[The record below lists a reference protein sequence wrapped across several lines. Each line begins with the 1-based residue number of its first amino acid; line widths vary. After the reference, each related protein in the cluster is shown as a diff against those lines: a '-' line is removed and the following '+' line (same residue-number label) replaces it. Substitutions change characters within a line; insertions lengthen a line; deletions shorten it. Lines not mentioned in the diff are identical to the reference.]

1 MFEAAAR
8 HVRTFGMSI
17 GALRPRTLVLAGP
30 ANCRYIRAMQG
41 NRSRLEAEAQRGIA
55 ALQRGDFVSARSA
68 LEPVAR
74 SGSASAQLWLLLG
87 QACVELKD
95 AKLGHEA
102 LDQVLAADQHNP
114 FALLLKG
121 DLYLGGGDDRAA
133 GSYYRTGISSA
144 EATGSFPADLRQR
157 VDRARTALSAIE
169 QRFRDHMQRELARAG
184 IAQPPPR
191 MAEAIDI
198 ASGAQPIYLQ
208 QPTSFY
214 YPGLPQRVWY
224 EAEDFPWIRE
234 LEEAASEIRAEVEA
248 VLADETGLVPYVE
261 RPKDRASRGHS
272 LLDDS
277 RWSAF
282 HLWKDGAPVEENARR
297 CPKTMALLER
307 APIPRIRGRSPMAL
321 ISILKP
327 GTHIQPHHGMLNTR
341 LICHIPLVVPPGCQL
356 RVGRETRDVVEGR
369 AMLFDDSIEHEAWNN
384 GDAVRAVL
392 LFEIWR
398 PELSEDERAALTA
411 MFETIVSYPSAGN

>member
-1 MFEAAAR
+1 
-8 HVRTFGMSI
+8 
-17 GALRPRTLVLAGP
+17 
-30 ANCRYIRAMQG
+30 MQG

-55 ALQRGDFVSARSA
+55 ALQRGDFATARAA

-87 QACVELKD
+87 QACVELND
-95 AKLGHEA
+95 TRLAHEA
-102 LDQVLAADQHNP
+102 LDQVLAADQRNP

-121 DLYLGGGDDRAA
+121 DLYLRSGDDRAA
-133 GSYYRTGISSA
+133 ASYYRNGISEA
-144 EATGSFPADLRQR
+144 QATGSYPADLRQR
-157 VDRARTALSAIE
+157 VDRARTAVEAVE
-169 QRFRDHMQRELARAG
+169 QRFRDHMQRELSRAG
-184 IAQPPPR
+184 IGQLPPR
-191 MAEAIDI
+191 MAEAIEI

-214 YPGLPQRVWY
+214 YPGLPQQAWY

-234 LEEAASEIRAEVEA
+234 LEQAASEIRAEVEA
-248 VLADETGLVPYVE
+248 VLADETALVPYVE

-297 CPKTMALLER
+297 CPRAMALLER

-384 GDAVRAVL
+384 GDLVRAVL

-398 PELSEDERAALTA
+398 PELSAEEQAALTA